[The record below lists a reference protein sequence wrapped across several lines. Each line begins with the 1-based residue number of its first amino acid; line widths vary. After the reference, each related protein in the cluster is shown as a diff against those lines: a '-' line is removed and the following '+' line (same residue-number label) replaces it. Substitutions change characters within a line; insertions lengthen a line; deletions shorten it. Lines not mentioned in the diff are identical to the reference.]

1 MYDKQL
7 LFCAHCIVSTMQST
21 LHVLR
26 HLIPPLKSLPC
37 GIINVQIKHRV
48 VNNFLH
54 MTRVISSRIEIKT
67 DILTLGNVP

>member
-26 HLIPPLKSLPC
+26 HLIPPQNLFHVVLLMSKLNTEKS
-37 GIINVQIKHRV
+37 
-48 VNNFLH
+48 NNFLH